1 MNAPLH
7 STNLPSTPRVRLIAL
22 LRRWLR
28 RSTTRAQLAALS
40 REQLR
45 DIGIT
50 HDEALR
56 EARRPFWRAGDMQQV
71 PKWWECSPVKR
82 GSLNELERRR

>member
-7 STNLPSTPRVRLIAL
+7 SPNLPSTPRARLIAL
-22 LRRWLR
+22 LKRWLR

-40 REQLR
+40 PEQLR

-50 HDEALR
+50 HGEALR
-56 EARRPFWRAGDMQQV
+56 EARLPFWLAGEMQQT
-71 PKWWECSPVKR
+71 PEWWECPPVKR
-82 GSLNELERRR
+82 GGLSELESRR